1 MNALFFVMGHVDGRL
16 LLNLEETA
24 NVIGYEVS
32 TAHSKIAKG
41 EFPVP
46 MRKQGNKW
54 FADARDVAAFLDDMR
69 VQAHKVY
76 ESRRSTGMGN

>member
-1 MNALFFVMGHVDGRL
+1 MNALFFVMGQVGGRL

-54 FADARDVAAFLDDMR
+54 FADARDVASFLDAMR
-69 VQAHKVY
+69 AEARKAHDAMK
-76 ESRRSTGMGN
+76 RL

>member
-1 MNALFFVMGHVDGRL
+1 MNALFFVMGQVGGRL

-41 EFPVP
+41 AFPVP

-54 FADARDVAAFLDDMR
+54 FADARDVADFLDDMR
-69 VQAHKVY
+69 AQARKAY
-76 ESRRSTGMGN
+76 EAR

>member
-1 MNALFFVMGHVDGRL
+1 MNALYFVMSQTGGKL

-24 NVIGYEVS
+24 NVIGYELS

-54 FADARDVAAFLDDMR
+54 FADARDVANFLDEMR
-69 VQAHKVY
+69 AQAHKVY
-76 ESRRSTGMGN
+76 EAMRGH